1 MEEASIQPLQRS
13 HLLQKSPAAQSP
25 RCKPTSPCL
34 AEMTAGSSSPYSSS
48 LCLCSSSFPFRECR
62 LLLRLRRR
70 HQFPVQSWSSYQRPF
85 PASGGG
91 FQASL
96 VLYPM
101 NCLRT
106 AHPGTYGPFCFMSSS
121 FALGGLLQA
130 DPPSSAETLSSL
142 TPGVK
147 LEILACSLHIC
158 CASI

>member
-1 MEEASIQPLQRS
+1 MTQPSQRS
-13 HLLQKSPAAQSP
+13 HLFQKSPAAQPP
-25 RCKPTSPCL
+25 RCKPPSPRL
-34 AEMTAGSSSPYSSS
+34 AEMTAGSGSLSGSSP
-48 LCLCSSSFPFRECR
+48 CLCSSPFPFRERR
-62 LLLRLRRR
+62 LLLR
-70 HQFPVQSWSSYQRPF
+70 HQPSVQPWTSYQRPF

-101 NCLRT
+101 NCPRT
-106 AHPGTYGPFCFMSSS
+106 AHPGTYGPFCFMGSS